1 MKQSSVVKEIRNR
14 ILIGEL
20 PHGGRLPS
28 ERALAEEFGASRTA
42 VQAALKEL
50 ESIGIVSRQANC
62 RPVVVAQPHR
72 QIVDRRSAADQI
84 AIWMLPETQDLGGA
98 MMLSGMRSA
107 FSQENYS
114 LLISS
119 PSAYDTNSMR
129 RGESQFFSAVKEN
142 PRVAGVITWD
152 TGNPECRA
160 LYEELEKLEMPL
172 VFVDRMPDFPI
183 RADLV
188 AANNRKASRHAIR
201 YLIDLGHRS
210 IAMVVG
216 NDRASSVADRIDG
229 YRLALRDH
237 DIDLP
242 FQSPIHLNTHDK
254 EVEASADKVVEQ
266 LVSGSQ
272 PATAVFAVNDRVAFY
287 LMEAA
292 KRKGISIPGQFSL
305 IGFDWLARWIPS
317 GGDLTTLA
325 QPFEEIGR
333 AAAQRVLDRIL
344 QPKAT
349 PRDILFDAELVVKNS
364 TARLPL

>member
-1 MKQSSVVKEIRNR
+1 
-14 ILIGEL
+14 
-20 PHGGRLPS
+20 
-28 ERALAEEFGASRTA
+28 
-42 VQAALKEL
+42 
-50 ESIGIVSRQANC
+50 
-62 RPVVVAQPHR
+62 
-72 QIVDRRSAADQI
+72 
-84 AIWMLPETQDLGGA
+84 
-98 MMLSGMRSA
+98 
-107 FSQENYS
+107 
-114 LLISS
+114 
-119 PSAYDTNSMR
+119 
-129 RGESQFFSAVKEN
+129 
-142 PRVAGVITWD
+142 
-152 TGNPECRA
+152 
-160 LYEELEKLEMPL
+160 
-172 VFVDRMPDFPI
+172 
-183 RADLV
+183 
-188 AANNRKASRHAIR
+188 
-201 YLIDLGHRS
+201 
-210 IAMVVG
+210 MVVG